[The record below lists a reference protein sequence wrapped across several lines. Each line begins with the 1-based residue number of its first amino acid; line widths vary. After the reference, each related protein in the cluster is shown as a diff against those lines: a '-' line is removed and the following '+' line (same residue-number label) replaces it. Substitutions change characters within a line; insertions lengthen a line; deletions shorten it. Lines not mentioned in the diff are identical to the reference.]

1 MDVSLPPL
9 RLTLTHVCY
18 VPANAEDDFGEAH
31 CVNLNALDRGE
42 NPLAV
47 RVCLANQ
54 SHGMVLTRYSS
65 GLFRAMFAIR
75 EIENGNEIHRR
86 VSP

>member
-9 RLTLTHVCY
+9 RLTLTQVCY
-18 VPANAEDDFGEAH
+18 VPANAEDDFGVAH

-47 RVCLANQ
+47 RVWLANQ
-54 SHGMVLTRYSS
+54 SCGMVLSLYST
-65 GLFRAMFAIR
+65 GLFRAIFAMK